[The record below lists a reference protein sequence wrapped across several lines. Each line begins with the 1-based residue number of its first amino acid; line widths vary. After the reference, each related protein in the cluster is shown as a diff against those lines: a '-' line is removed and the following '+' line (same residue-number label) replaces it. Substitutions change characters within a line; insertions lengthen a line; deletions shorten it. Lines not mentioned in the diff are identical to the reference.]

1 MPCHQKLTVP
11 FPSSALDP
19 TWCPTGSTHGLMLRP
34 PCFIPR
40 TSCTIQPTW
49 TVDRDKCLHH
59 TDDGHDA
66 ATELRWSKECSRFWD
81 RQRSAMYELACG
93 LRGEW
98 TNNVELFLANHSLE
112 NEACWEITTWI
123 DMARTFTCSPT
134 WTIFS
139 SKSHHSF
146 DKSNTGSARFTRFL
160 GKKKHLFLGEK
171 LFHLNHNQSG
181 TDSKPLKPRHV
192 AKVFAFPLESV
203 QSWACPGCWRKLAS
217 GKFPKVSSVLL
228 MVVLKPRIGI
238 RCPVSQGWGW

>member
-66 ATELRWSKECSRFWD
+66 ATELRWSKECSSFWD
-81 RQRSAMYELACG
+81 RQRSAMYELVCG

-98 TNNVELFLANHSLE
+98 TKNVELFLANHSLE

-123 DMARTFTCSPT
+123 DMAQTLTFSPT
-134 WTIFS
+134 WAIFS

-146 DKSNTGSARFTRFL
+146 DKSNPGSARFTRFL
-160 GKKKHLFLGEK
+160 GKKHLFLGEK
-171 LFHLNHNQSG
+171 LFHLNHSQSETIPNPEAQARCQG
-181 TDSKPLKPRHV
+181 FRFSPGKCTILGVPCSGGSSKWKI
-192 AKVFAFPLESV
+192 
-203 QSWACPGCWRKLAS
+203 
-217 GKFPKVSSVLL
+217 PKVSSVLL
-228 MVVLKPRIGI
+228 MVF
-238 RCPVSQGWGW
+238 

>member
-98 TNNVELFLANHSLE
+98 TKNVELFLANHSLE

-160 GKKKHLFLGEK
+160 GKKTSISRWETLPPQPQPKWNWFQTPEAQARCQGFRFSPGKCTILGVPWLLAEVSK
-171 LFHLNHNQSG
+171 WKIPQS
-181 TDSKPLKPRHV
+181 
-192 AKVFAFPLESV
+192 FFCAFDGGV
-203 QSWACPGCWRKLAS
+203 KT
-217 GKFPKVSSVLL
+217 
-228 MVVLKPRIGI
+228 
-238 RCPVSQGWGW
+238 